1 MTINRGEIWWANLPH
16 PTGSGPGFRHPVVI
30 AQADTF
36 NRSAIRTVIAA
47 VVTSNTKLAAA
58 PGNVYLSKRRV
69 NPRSTEG
76 AGKGHLEG
84 TGIEPVV
91 HSTQNHRSLKVRI
104 PVGYIDEIQV
114 AGSGTVEA
122 KQR

>member
-58 PGNVYLSKRRV
+58 PGNAYLSKRRA
-69 NPRSTEG
+69 NLRSNSVINVSQLCTVD
-76 AGKGHLEG
+76 KSLLKNRIGHLSASQMQQFDAG
-84 TGIEPVV
+84 LRMGL
-91 HSTQNHRSLKVRI
+91 SL
-104 PVGYIDEIQV
+104 
-114 AGSGTVEA
+114 
-122 KQR
+122 